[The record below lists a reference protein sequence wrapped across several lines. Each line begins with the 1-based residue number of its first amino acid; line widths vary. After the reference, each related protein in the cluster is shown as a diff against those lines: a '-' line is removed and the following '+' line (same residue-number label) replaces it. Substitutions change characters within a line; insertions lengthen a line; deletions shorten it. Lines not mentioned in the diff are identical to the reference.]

1 MLALSLPPCW
11 HFYYTNRQRTEPG
24 NMSAF
29 WIFAAIV
36 TAVYAIYY
44 AVIISIDLYGKK
56 DNPDRSSVET
66 FDITDLPSETSK
78 SVEVTDEGF
87 RIGGTSGSD
96 GSPQWNETTLK
107 NNLQPEP
114 PATEQPPK
122 LDASGAPI
130 TPAQEKIN
138 STQQE
143 MEEISPDMSS
153 ELMTETMLSAFMN
166 GKPPVQVKKTV
177 AKPEDTTDNNEETK
191 ANGPGV
197 SRDHI

>member
-1 MLALSLPPCW
+1 
-11 HFYYTNRQRTEPG
+11 
-24 NMSAF
+24 MSAF

-114 PATEQPPK
+114 PAAEQPPK
-122 LDASGAPI
+122 LDASGALI

-177 AKPEDTTDNNEETK
+177 AKPEDTTDNNNEETK
-191 ANGPGV
+191 ANEQGV